1 VDERRRHVRVEIE
14 NELKDPM
21 VQSYLT
27 THASPLARSYFDFD
41 NVTQS
46 TMSTFNKDTI
56 DNEQGVLN
64 LLQTV
69 RRIGTGSILSL
80 AC

>member
-1 VDERRRHVRVEIE
+1 VRVEIE
-14 NELKDPM
+14 NELNDPM

-27 THASPLARSYFDFD
+27 THASPMARSHFDFD

-46 TMSTFNKDTI
+46 TMSTFNKETI

-69 RRIGTGSILSL
+69 RRIGRN
-80 AC
+80 A